1 MKTNQQ
7 IFSKSCSLSLSF
19 LWDIMKD
26 LEENRLWKH
35 PQDVKHLEE
44 KWEEVQEGQP
54 PFIL

>member
-1 MKTNQQ
+1 
-7 IFSKSCSLSLSF
+7 
-19 LWDIMKD
+19 MKD

-44 KWEEVQEGQP
+44 KREEVQEGQL

>member
-1 MKTNQQ
+1 
-7 IFSKSCSLSLSF
+7 
-19 LWDIMKD
+19 MKD

-54 PFIL
+54 SFLFSKSLSLSFFSSEKFMKTK